1 MRDSGW
7 SPIVLLALALAAGVL
22 GAGYLSG
29 RLTKMTLVAGGVSLA
44 VWVAGVP
51 LMLTGWNDID
61 GWIDCHDCNGWQQFG
76 AFLFWTLLFLA
87 AFVVAGGAIAGI
99 ARRVAG
105 RPR

>member
-7 SPIVLLALALAAGVL
+7 SPVVLLALVLAAGVL
-22 GAGYLSG
+22 AAGYLRG
-29 RLTKMTLVAGGVSLA
+29 RVTRTAMLVAAIGA
-44 VWVAGVP
+44 VVWIAGVL